1 MNKCLVFIL
10 EGDTEKEFYKYLVQY
25 IKKKHQVTKFSTQ
38 IEYLDVKGVGC
49 FKKIAGRK
57 FEKVVKKKYGSDCEY
72 TVVLCRDTDVFELSP
87 KPPVKW
93 EDVKKDFLEKG
104 ASRVIDVKAKHSI
117 EDWFLY
123 DLDGIAKFLKVEKPK
138 NLKGKNGYEKLQ
150 NLYKKANKVYYK
162 GSKSN
167 GLIQKLSMDVIGQNV
182 DRELK
187 PLYTALGV

>member
-25 IKKKHQVTKFSTQ
+25 IKKKHQVTKFSTR
-38 IEYLDVKGVGC
+38 IEYLVVKGVGC

-57 FEKVVKKKYGSDCEY
+57 FEKDVKKKYGSDCEY

-87 KPPVKW
+87 KPPVKL

-167 GLIQKLSMDVIGQNV
+167 GLIQKLSMDVICQNV

>member
-57 FEKVVKKKYGSDCEY
+57 FEKDVKKKYGSDCEY

-123 DLDGIAKFLKVEKPK
+123 DLDGIAKFLKVEPPK

-167 GLIQKLSMDVIGQNV
+167 GLIQKLSMDVICQNV

>member
-38 IEYLDVKGVGC
+38 IEYLVVKGVGC

-57 FEKVVKKKYGSDCEY
+57 FEKDVKKKYGSNCEY

-93 EDVKKDFLEKG
+93 KDVKKDFLEKG

-123 DLDGIAKFLKVEKPK
+123 DLDGIAKFLKVETPK

-167 GLIQKLSMDVIGQNV
+167 GLIQKLSMDVICQNV

>member
-38 IEYLDVKGVGC
+38 IEYLDMEGVGC

-57 FEKVVKKKYGSDCEY
+57 FEKFVKKKYGSDCEY

-93 EDVKKDFLEKG
+93 KDVKKDFLEKG

-123 DLDGIAKFLKVEKPK
+123 DLDGIAKFLKVEPPK

-167 GLIQKLSMDVIGQNV
+167 GLIQKLSMDVICQNV

>member
-123 DLDGIAKFLKVEKPK
+123 DLDGIAKFLKVENPK

-167 GLIQKLSMDVIGQNV
+167 GLIQKLSMDVICQNV

>member
-57 FEKVVKKKYGSDCEY
+57 FEKDVKKKYGSDCEY

-93 EDVKKDFLEKG
+93 KDVKKDFLEKG

-123 DLDGIAKFLKVEKPK
+123 DLDGIAKFLKVEPPK
-138 NLKGKNGYEKLQ
+138 NLKRKLQ
-150 NLYKKANKVYYK
+150 VEIEHF
-162 GSKSN
+162 SN
-167 GLIQKLSMDVIGQNV
+167 Q
-182 DRELK
+182 
-187 PLYTALGV
+187 

>member
-38 IEYLDVKGVGC
+38 IEYLVVKGVGC

-57 FEKVVKKKYGSDCEY
+57 FEKDVKKKYGSDCEY
-72 TVVLCRDTDVFELSP
+72 TVDLCRDTDVFELSP

-93 EDVKKDFLEKG
+93 KDVKKDFLEKG

-123 DLDGIAKFLKVEKPK
+123 DLDGIAKFLKVETPK

-167 GLIQKLSMDVIGQNV
+167 GLIQKLSMDVICQNV

>member
-38 IEYLDVKGVGC
+38 IEYLVVKGVGC

-57 FEKVVKKKYGSDCEY
+57 FEKDVKKKYGSDCEY

-93 EDVKKDFLEKG
+93 KDVKKDFLEKG

-123 DLDGIAKFLKVEKPK
+123 DLDGIAKFLKVETPK

-167 GLIQKLSMDVIGQNV
+167 GLIQKLSMDVICQNV

>member
-38 IEYLDVKGVGC
+38 IEYLVVKGVGC

-57 FEKVVKKKYGSDCEY
+57 FEKDVKKKYGSDCEY

-93 EDVKKDFLEKG
+93 KDVKKDFLEKG

-123 DLDGIAKFLKVEKPK
+123 DLDGIAKFLKVEPPK

-167 GLIQKLSMDVIGQNV
+167 GLIQKLSMDVICQNV